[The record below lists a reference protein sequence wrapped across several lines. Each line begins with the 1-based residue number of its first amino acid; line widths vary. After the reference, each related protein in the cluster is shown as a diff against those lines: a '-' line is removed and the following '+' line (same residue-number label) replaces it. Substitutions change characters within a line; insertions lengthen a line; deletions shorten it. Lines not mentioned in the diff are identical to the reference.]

1 MNMSPPPHTLERANP
16 CGRSHVRHQ
25 RALRRRAHRERR
37 RGESAQHLSAPPRSA
52 NSFARVPR
60 RCCSCTTLTLARRHT
75 CSERHPDVDDACA
88 AARERPERRFLER
101 RCSASTAMAQ
111 PLPIA
116 SLRRA
121 ECSAAIAV
129 EESKRSAPAVAR
141 SLDRRAA
148 CELLSRCQL
157 PVTHEC
163 AAAPAWRLHRR
174 TDAFAFATNTAG
186 LGTSAPAIWPRVAPA
201 DCPLPR
207 REMLFSTFRVN
218 VQEVEHLESVL
229 QSSSPGR
236 EGKNA
241 TVDRERAQD

>member
-1 MNMSPPPHTLERANP
+1 MH
-16 CGRSHVRHQ
+16 
-25 RALRRRAHRERR
+25 
-37 RGESAQHLSAPPRSA
+37 
-52 NSFARVPR
+52 
-60 RCCSCTTLTLARRHT
+60 CSCTTLTLARRHT

-101 RCSASTAMAQ
+101 RCSASTAIAQ

-157 PVTHEC
+157 PVTREG

-174 TDAFAFATNTAG
+174 TDAFAFATNTARA
-186 LGTSAPAIWPRVAPA
+186 APAIWPRVAPA
-201 DCPLPR
+201 DCPLAER
-207 REMLFSTFRVN
+207 QMLFSNVSCQRTRSVALGVRFATFFSGKTPHVKRMDRARRS
-218 VQEVEHLESVL
+218 VEDA
-229 QSSSPGR
+229 GFI
-236 EGKNA
+236 
-241 TVDRERAQD
+241 